1 MTDYAIVRTGGKQ
14 YRVRPGDTLEVE
26 KLDGNVGDSVTL
38 GDVLLASLDGKVAVG
53 TPTIPRFAVIAEI
66 AGQGKGEKVTI
77 FKYKAKT
84 RYRRKRGHRQNTTT
98 LLVKSVGAAPAA
110 ARLRTTRSRKKAEA

>member
-26 KLDGNVGDSVTL
+26 KLDGNVGDPVTL
-38 GDVLLASLDGKVAVG
+38 GEVLLASIDGKVTVG
-53 TPTIPRFAVIAEI
+53 TPLVPRMAVVAEI

-84 RYRRKRGHRQNTTT
+84 RYRRKRGHRQELTT
-98 LLVKSVGAAPAA
+98 LLVKSVGAAAPARGRA
-110 ARLRTTRSRKKAEA
+110 TRSRKKAEA